1 MTIGNAL
8 FARIATDGFA
18 RLQAEI
24 TGLQERVSSGVND
37 PAASSDPVR
46 ALRLSAANDQ
56 RARLERFSDNAQAAS
71 DRLSMTDTAL
81 SDIATMTQQLREI
94 ALHAANGATGSGTAE
109 DLRIEV
115 SRLRSSM
122 LETANSRDSF
132 GQPLFAGYGGGD
144 AFADGPDGIK
154 FIGDGGRTSLRV
166 SESLTVRTSL
176 NGAEVFATGESG
188 QSAFD
193 LIDNLLASLDGE
205 MWQTSPKIEAESRA
219 MLSLPAGRTPIEFS
233 FRLAGPGGE
242 AMVAAK
248 LTQGTPGP
256 MIDAINDKSAQTGVT
271 AAFGPDGQSIVLH
284 SDGPFDLSEG
294 ARSDGAHAPVA
305 SLQPLGATFTPRGAA
320 LSLRPD
326 SLSPQA
332 LLSGVDGMVA
342 NIAAQRAEAGS
353 LSTLADRQA
362 DALSLRRTRIEM
374 AVANLEDLD
383 IAATVT
389 RLQTLLMT
397 QEAAQQSFIRI
408 QSKGLFDFLR

>member
-18 RLQAEI
+18 RLQTEI

-56 RARLERFSDNAQAAS
+56 RARLDRFSDNAQAAS

-176 NGAEVFATGESG
+176 NGAEVFATGDSG

-205 MWQTSPKIEAESRA
+205 MWQTSPKVEADSRA
-219 MLSLPAGRTPIEFS
+219 MLSLPAGRTPTEFS

-256 MIDAINDKSAQTGVT
+256 MIDAINAQSAQTGVT
-271 AAFGPDGQSIVLH
+271 AAFGPDGVSIVLN

-320 LSLRPD
+320 LSLRPH

-408 QSKGLFDFLR
+408 QSKGLFDYLR